1 MKILKINIITLFLVA
16 LLSSS
21 PISLNNA
28 SRVVES
34 TIQKFSDTILEIKNM
49 ESVSEEGT
57 DLFYIYHLEPKGF
70 IMVSA
75 DDRAFPL
82 LGYSFE
88 NNFKLEGAPSNINWL
103 INNYK
108 NQILNLI
115 NANAIQDNQ
124 VRIEWEEYLQEESF
138 LLISG
143 ILFLSTDVLILKC

>member
-1 MKILKINIITLFLVA
+1 MKILKINIISLFLVA
-16 LLSSS
+16 LLSSAPVS
-21 PISLNNA
+21 INNT

-34 TIQKFSDTILEIKNM
+34 TIQKFSDTILQIKNM
-49 ESVSEEGT
+49 ESVSEEGI

-70 IMVSA
+70 VMVSA

-108 NQILNLI
+108 DQILNLI
-115 NANAIQDNQ
+115 NTNTLQDNQ
-124 VRIEWEEYLQEESF
+124 
-138 LLISG
+138 
-143 ILFLSTDVLILKC
+143 